1 MKIII
6 TILLIVLRQLL
17 FAQEKDS
24 LMRYNLGEIEIKGKQ
39 ENSLN
44 SITVSQTDF
53 KMLNAISVFNA
64 LQFSPGI
71 YVSISAR
78 NESQISLRGFD
89 QRQISIMIDGAPVY
103 IPYDGSFDLN
113 AMQLSGYNKIEV
125 SKNTPS
131 ILYGPNSMGGAIN
144 LISDN
149 PVKPF
154 SSKLNYQTGSSQ
166 NLSLGLN
173 GTFSAFYW
181 NAGFDYLKSDGFQL
195 PKSFSPTENEDGG
208 QRNNSYYESKTG
220 TIKLGTKIANNF
232 NTALSFNF
240 IDNQKDVP
248 IDIYTP
254 RPRYWKFSEWY
265 KSLSNLMFNSAI
277 SSAITLK
284 GNIFY
289 EKFKNVL
296 DSYDDATYTT
306 QTKKYAFHSTYDD
319 HSYGMNLSSFI
330 STSILPLTKI
340 IFLYKRDTHTEQGN
354 YNNPFEK
361 YEAEILTAGV
371 EEEFILIPK
380 LKNVI
385 GISYDRMNPLYA
397 NGSSL
402 RPANSSVNGNIG
414 FYYKLND
421 NLDFHLN
428 ASRKTR
434 FPTLKE
440 FYSEVLGSYTAN
452 PNLSPEIS
460 YIYDIGT
467 AIRFANATLFVSLFY
482 SDVKDLIQRISLP
495 DNTLQYQ
502 NINKAK
508 LKGIELETKYVFSFV
523 NATFNYTLLSAR
535 DITNDAELPNRPEHV
550 VNLLL
555 NKDYDFGFTWD
566 FEAKFVGQQ
575 YSFDSYSGELKKLS
589 DYLLMNA
596 KISYNLFLNYS
607 FYFRINNITDKLYET
622 SYGFPQPGRQF
633 FVGISAEW

>member
-1 MKIII
+1 
-6 TILLIVLRQLL
+6 
-17 FAQEKDS
+17 
-24 LMRYNLGEIEIKGKQ
+24 
-39 ENSLN
+39 
-44 SITVSQTDF
+44 
-53 KMLNAISVFNA
+53 
-64 LQFSPGI
+64 
-71 YVSISAR
+71 
-78 NESQISLRGFD
+78 
-89 QRQISIMIDGAPVY
+89 
-103 IPYDGSFDLN
+103 
-113 AMQLSGYNKIEV
+113 
-125 SKNTPS
+125 
-131 ILYGPNSMGGAIN
+131 
-144 LISDN
+144 
-149 PVKPF
+149 
-154 SSKLNYQTGSSQ
+154 
-166 NLSLGLN
+166 
-173 GTFSAFYW
+173 
-181 NAGFDYLKSDGFQL
+181 
-195 PKSFSPTENEDGG
+195 
-208 QRNNSYYESKTG
+208 
-220 TIKLGTKIANNF
+220 
-232 NTALSFNF
+232 
-240 IDNQKDVP
+240 
-248 IDIYTP
+248 
-254 RPRYWKFSEWY
+254 
-265 KSLSNLMFNSAI
+265 
-277 SSAITLK
+277 
-284 GNIFY
+284 
-289 EKFKNVL
+289 
-296 DSYDDATYTT
+296 
-306 QTKKYAFHSTYDD
+306 
-319 HSYGMNLSSFI
+319 
-330 STSILPLTKI
+330 
-340 IFLYKRDTHTEQGN
+340 
-354 YNNPFEK
+354 
-361 YEAEILTAGV
+361 
-371 EEEFILIPK
+371 
-380 LKNVI
+380 
-385 GISYDRMNPLYA
+385 
-397 NGSSL
+397 L